1 MVVRLR
7 LARYGRRNL
16 PYYSIVAANAK
27 TARNA
32 KPLETIGT
40 YNPIPDG
47 QGIKHVN
54 LNVERVKYWLTVG
67 AQPSETVERLLSK
80 VYIII
85 YLIIIDRQKITHSI
99 SQQPEKI
106 AHVSGVVCHHQ
117 NLFPH
122 FITCKLLQPYSCL
135 LIAIFVFLCV

>member
-1 MVVRLR
+1 MACKSRGTARFEFVFLGNSNTTLEKKNHSPFNRPIYIRQHTMVVRLR

-40 YNPIPDG
+40 YNPIPDS

-54 LNVERVKYWLTVG
+54 LNIERVKYWLTVG

-80 VYIII
+80 V
-85 YLIIIDRQKITHSI
+85 
-99 SQQPEKI
+99 
-106 AHVSGVVCHHQ
+106 
-117 NLFPH
+117 
-122 FITCKLLQPYSCL
+122 
-135 LIAIFVFLCV
+135 